1 MKKLILL
8 CCLANALYC
17 SAQIKAVTES
27 GDEVILY
34 DNKTWDYSNAEVK
47 EEKEIK
53 TNSATFSKSKD
64 ASFFLKSKT
73 VTDLGIYL
81 NPKKWSFKKSESDA
95 ESEYTFELKGKD
107 AYGMIITERI
117 EVPLNTLKGLAIDNA
132 KSIAPDIKVVMEEY
146 RIVNGKKVFCM
157 QMNGTTQGVK
167 FSYFGY
173 YYAYEHGTI
182 QFITYTSQSLLN
194 EYKPDMEELL
204 NGFTINE

>member
-1 MKKLILL
+1 MKRIILL
-8 CCLANALYC
+8 CGLFYAICC

-34 DNKTWDYSNAEVK
+34 DNKTWNYSDAAVK
-47 EEKEIK
+47 EEQEIK
-53 TNSATFSKSKD
+53 TNPITFLKTKD
-64 ASFFLKSKT
+64 ATFFLKSKT
-73 VTDLGIYL
+73 ITDLGIYL
-81 NPKKWSFKKSESDA
+81 NPKKWSFKKSETNA
-95 ESEYTFELKGKD
+95 QSEYTFELKGKD

-146 RIVNGKKVFCM
+146 RTVNGKKVFCM

-173 YYAYEHGTI
+173 YYAYERGTI
-182 QFITYTSQSLLN
+182 QFITYTSQSLLD
-194 EYKPDMEELL
+194 EYKPDMEEVL
-204 NGFTINE
+204 NGFTIND

>member
-1 MKKLILL
+1 MRNLNIHLNSKVKMPMGWLL
-8 CCLANALYC
+8 P
-17 SAQIKAVTES
+17 
-27 GDEVILY
+27 
-34 DNKTWDYSNAEVK
+34 K
-47 EEKEIK
+47 E
-53 TNSATFSKSKD
+53 
-64 ASFFLKSKT
+64 L
-73 VTDLGIYL
+73 
-81 NPKKWSFKKSESDA
+81 
-95 ESEYTFELKGKD
+95 
-107 AYGMIITERI
+107 
-117 EVPLNTLKGLAIDNA
+117 NA

-146 RIVNGKKVFCM
+146 RIINGKKVFCM